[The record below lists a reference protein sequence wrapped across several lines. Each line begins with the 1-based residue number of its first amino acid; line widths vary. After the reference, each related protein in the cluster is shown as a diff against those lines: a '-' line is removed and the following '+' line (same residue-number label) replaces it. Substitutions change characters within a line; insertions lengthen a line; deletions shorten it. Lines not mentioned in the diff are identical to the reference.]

1 MQKKAFR
8 DARRSS
14 LGRRA
19 ILAAIAL
26 AATLY
31 AAQVQSTP
39 PAMTAAPGAA
49 GEAAQAAPP
58 KLTDKQEQGLR
69 LLKAAEGEAGGLEV
83 DMRAFVLWRASY
95 AYAKVDAKKAE
106 SVSKESF
113 TASEAIED
121 PADRDQCGPIGSAGD
136 IKSWIQER
144 VLSELVRKEKI
155 AEVEELLPQ
164 ATEPVRNQITRE
176 LVNHLVEK
184 KDLARA
190 EALLS
195 QLASSEDY
203 PFDAAA
209 SLLVAFGPEQSA
221 DRMRIFA
228 EALNNFEQ
236 HGSKVA
242 IGQHD
247 FGDFIT
253 QVWKYVPSAVVL
265 EAINQALDEA
275 KSKESH
281 SHYSMASA
289 KGGIALNSP
298 YEFRLFQL
306 LPVLEELDKDK
317 AESLLRDDTE
327 LQAQLK
333 KYPGGMASL
342 HSDGGLS
349 YGISDDDSPQAAQG
363 TAEMQ
368 ARAEMST
375 RMDAIRKETEKDP
388 DQALSDA
395 LGLPATSGRQS
406 FPRVD
411 ALLMVAQSLVK
422 KDPKVAKS
430 ALDELWK
437 SEDQWSS
444 SQTSTMAELP
454 KIYLD
459 LGDEDGTKKA
469 LKTMLKAA
477 DRLYA
482 QDTDADDPNKAF
494 KGTWPSADLWRKC
507 VQVAAKISPALAEE
521 IIGEIPDPEIA
532 ASEKVAFAS
541 SLLGAGGEPIVVSD
555 CRKNRSSYN
564 VSF

>member
-1 MQKKAFR
+1 MGVAV
-8 DARRSS
+8 
-14 LGRRA
+14 
-19 ILAAIAL
+19 AL
-26 AATLY
+26 AATWC
-31 AAQVQSTP
+31 AGQGQSA
-39 PAMTAAPGAA
+39 PATKRGTAASSGQVKAT
-49 GEAAQAAPP
+49 APP
-58 KLTDKQEQGLR
+58 KLTPQHEQGLR
-69 LLKAAEGEAGGLEV
+69 LLKAAEGEADGLEA

-95 AYAKVDAKKAE
+95 AYTSVDAKKAE

-113 TASEAIED
+113 VASQAIND
-121 PADRDQCGPIGSAGD
+121 PADPDQCGPIGSAGD

-144 VLSELVRKEKI
+144 VLSEMVRKERI
-155 AEVEELLPQ
+155 AEAEELLSQ
-164 ATEPVRNQITRE
+164 ATEPVRNHITRE
-176 LVNHLVEK
+176 LVQHYIDK
-184 KDLARA
+184 KDLVRA

-203 PFDAAA
+203 PFDAAER
-209 SLLVAFGPEQSA
+209 LLVAFGPEQSA
-221 DRMRIFA
+221 DRMRIFS

-236 HGSKVA
+236 HGSKA
-242 IGQHD
+242 AMGQHD
-247 FGDFIT
+247 FGDFIE
-253 QVWKYVPSAVVL
+253 QVWKYVPAAVVV
-265 EAINQALDEA
+265 EAIDKALNEA

-317 AESLLRDDTE
+317 AESLLRDDAD

-342 HSDGGLS
+342 NSDGGMYS
-349 YGISDDDSPQAAQG
+349 YGISDDDSPKAAEA

-368 ARAEMST
+368 AGAQISERLNAV
-375 RMDAIRKETEKDP
+375 RKETEKDP

-395 LGLPATSGRQS
+395 LVLPTTDGRGASPRASGL
-406 FPRVD
+406 
-411 ALLMVAQSLVK
+411 LLVAQSLVK
-422 KDPKVAKS
+422 KNPKVTKS

-437 SEDQWSS
+437 SEDQWSL
-444 SQTSTMAELP
+444 SQQSTMAELP

-459 LGDEDGTKKA
+459 LGDEEGAKKA
-469 LKTMLKAA
+469 LKSMLKAA
-477 DRLYA
+477 EKLYA
-482 QDTDADDPNKAF
+482 HDTDTDDPNKSF

-555 CRKNRSSYN
+555 CRKNHASYN